1 VLLPLLLLLLQ
12 VNSEDYDG
20 WLPLHVAC
28 YYGAA
33 TVADMMLRRGAQVRR
48 QQQRHWR
55 SCGWQQ
61 QHQWL

>member
-1 VLLPLLLLLLQ
+1 VCCRWLQ

-33 TVADMMLRRGAQVRR
+33 TVADMMLRRGVQVSC
-48 QQQRHWR
+48 QQQ
-55 SCGWQQ
+55 QQ
-61 QHQWL
+61 QDVGPSG